1 MHRALDS
8 DLSRAGSGDIFRALE
23 LQYLWVT
30 TFRPPDHLPIFPDS
44 SDMVLLSE
52 GITAH
57 WMFTAKST
65 GTVLKRKC
73 ADLHPQ
79 KIKSSWMCAAKR
91 NPKNF
96 ERHVAMVYD
105 GEVPTDE

>member
-1 MHRALDS
+1 MFMIFTDS
-8 DLSRAGSGDIFRALE
+8 
-23 LQYLWVT
+23 
-30 TFRPPDHLPIFPDS
+30 FPES

-105 GEVPTDE
+105 GEVPTDEWLL